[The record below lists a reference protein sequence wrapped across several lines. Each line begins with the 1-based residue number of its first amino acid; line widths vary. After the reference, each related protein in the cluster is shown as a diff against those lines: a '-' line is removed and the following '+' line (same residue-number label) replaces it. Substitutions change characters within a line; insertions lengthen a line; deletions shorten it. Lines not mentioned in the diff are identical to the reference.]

1 MPELAPW
8 ERRLI
13 QEWRTLQGRN
23 KRKARG
29 SSALPPDR
37 LTLAELDRAGADLL
51 ALQRGLTGDRHLI
64 GSAYMDES
72 RRLGAYLLFYWF
84 TSYTQTWGMLDI
96 ALGALKAQGLKP
108 LDAREITPAFQAGDA
123 GSMREA
129 PPREIPTFRILDL
142 GSGPAPCGLAV
153 ADWFNRAFQSRT
165 SKQHNLGSPTEFE
178 ITACDQSSLA
188 LEVAEKLARS
198 AAYRLTRVGPW
209 QAGTDPIP
217 KGSYHCIVMGH
228 LLNEL
233 WQDEP
238 DRLEKR
244 AAFIGALGDRLEAG
258 GIMIILEPALLGTGR
273 DLLKTRDRLLQS
285 PLGSPWYVLA
295 PCFTQGLCPAV
306 AQTNQ
311 TCHSDFVWHLPR
323 TVRELER
330 RTGLDKDLVKT
341 TALVLAR
348 SKDLHHAVLS
358 DTPGIPRPASN
369 VYRVV
374 SEPMLNKA
382 GRTRVILCGKD
393 GRIPLSARL
402 GEAFPA
408 EAMFKK
414 LRRSDAIFLHQ
425 PEQRETGLALGPE
438 TRINYV

>member
-1 MPELAPW
+1 M
-8 ERRLI
+8 
-13 QEWRTLQGRN
+13 
-23 KRKARG
+23 
-29 SSALPPDR
+29 LPPDR
-37 LTLAELDRAGADLL
+37 LTPAELDRAGADLL
-51 ALQRGLTGDRHLI
+51 ALQRGLTGERHLI

-72 RRLGAYLLFYWF
+72 RRLSAYLLFYWF
-84 TSYTQTWGMLDI
+84 TSYTQTWGMLDM
-96 ALGALKAQGLKP
+96 ALAAQRAQGSKG
-108 LDAREITPAFQAGDA
+108 ITPAFQAGEE
-123 GSMREA
+123 GSTGEA

-153 ADWFNRAFQSRT
+153 ADWFNRAFQGRT
-165 SKQHNLGSPTEFE
+165 SKQYDLGSPTEFE
-178 ITACDQSSLA
+178 ITACDQSFLA
-188 LEVAEKLARS
+188 LDVAETLAQS
-198 AAYRLTRVGPW
+198 AGYRLTKVGPW
-209 QAGTDPIP
+209 RAGTDPIP

-244 AAFIGALGDRLEAG
+244 AAFIEALGDRLEAG
-258 GIMIILEPALLGTGR
+258 GILVILEPALLGTGR
-273 DLLKTRDRLLQS
+273 DLLATRDLLLRS
-285 PLGSPWYVLA
+285 RWHVLA
-295 PCFTQGLCPAV
+295 PCFTQGPCPAA

-311 TCHSDFVWHLPR
+311 TCHSDFIWHLPR

-348 SKDLHHAVLS
+348 PADLHHVLADNS
-358 DTPGIPRPASN
+358 VIQITSHNI
-369 VYRVV
+369 YRIV

-382 GRTRVILCGKD
+382 GRTRLILCGKD
-393 GRIPLSARL
+393 GRIPLSAKL

>member
-1 MPELAPW
+1 
-8 ERRLI
+8 
-13 QEWRTLQGRN
+13 
-23 KRKARG
+23 
-29 SSALPPDR
+29 
-37 LTLAELDRAGADLL
+37 
-51 ALQRGLTGDRHLI
+51 
-64 GSAYMDES
+64 
-72 RRLGAYLLFYWF
+72 
-84 TSYTQTWGMLDI
+84 
-96 ALGALKAQGLKP
+96 
-108 LDAREITPAFQAGDA
+108 
-123 GSMREA
+123 
-129 PPREIPTFRILDL
+129 
-142 GSGPAPCGLAV
+142 V
-153 ADWFNRAFQSRT
+153 ADWFNRAFQGRT
-165 SKQHNLGSPTEFE
+165 SKQYDLGSPTEFE
-178 ITACDQSSLA
+178 ITACDQSFLA
-188 LEVAEKLARS
+188 LDVAETLAQS
-198 AAYRLTRVGPW
+198 AGYRLTKVGPW
-209 QAGTDPIP
+209 RAGTDPIP

-244 AAFIGALGDRLEAG
+244 AAFIEALGDRLEAG
-258 GIMIILEPALLGTGR
+258 SILVILEPALLGTGR
-273 DLLKTRDRLLQS
+273 DLLATRDLLLRS
-285 PLGSPWYVLA
+285 RWHVLA
-295 PCFTQGLCPAV
+295 PCFTQGPCPAA

-311 TCHSDFVWHLPR
+311 TCHSDFIWHLPR

-348 SKDLHHAVLS
+348 PADLHHV
-358 DTPGIPRPASN
+358 PADHSVIQITSHN
-369 VYRVV
+369 IYRIV

-382 GRTRVILCGKD
+382 GRTRLILCGKD
-393 GRIPLSARL
+393 GRIPLSAKL